1 MCKTLRPRP
10 RDQWEQRGVAFM
22 GVESRRALWLCSN
35 RGPLSEDLSLQLR
48 AAITPCSLSEP
59 ARPSQRIRDAFTG
72 SGSVLAA
79 AMATKID
86 KEACR
91 AAYNLVRDDG
101 SSVIW

>member
-1 MCKTLRPRP
+1 
-10 RDQWEQRGVAFM
+10 M

-35 RGPLSEDLSLQLR
+35 RGPLSEDLSLLFQ
-48 AAITPCSLSEP
+48 AAAAPLCSFSEP
-59 ARPSQRIRDAFTG
+59 DRPSQRIRDTFTG
-72 SGSVLAA
+72 SSSVLAA

-101 SSVIW
+101 SAVIW